1 MENIAPSQ
9 IEQMCVC
16 VCVCVCVRLN
26 NYTELNW
33 FSYGEYRSLSD

>member
-9 IEQMCVC
+9 IEHVC
-16 VCVCVCVRLN
+16 VCVCVCVGLN
-26 NYTELNW
+26 NSTELNW